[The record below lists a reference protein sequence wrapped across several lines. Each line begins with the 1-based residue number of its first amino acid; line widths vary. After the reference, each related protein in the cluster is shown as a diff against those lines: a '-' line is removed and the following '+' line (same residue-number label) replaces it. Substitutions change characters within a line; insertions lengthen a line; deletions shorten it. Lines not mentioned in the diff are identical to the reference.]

1 MEKEVLTREIL
12 DILEFDS
19 RRTPADIAVML
30 DQPEDLIKSMIEEM
44 EKDGT
49 ILTYKA
55 VVNRQRVESKKTQC
69 IIEVQCS
76 PQRGVGFDSIA
87 QRIYKFPEVKSLS
100 LMSGGFDLLLLVEG
114 DSMKEIA
121 FFVAEKLATLDH
133 VKSTSTHFL
142 LKRYKEG
149 GYILESEE
157 KPPRLAVTP

>member
-1 MEKEVLTREIL
+1 MGTETLKKEIL

-19 RRTPADIAVML
+19 RRSAADVAVML
-30 DQPEDLIKSMIEEM
+30 NQSEDLIKSQIEEM

-55 VVNRQRVESKKTQC
+55 VVNRQKVESKKTQC
-69 IIEVQCS
+69 VIEVQCS
-76 PQRGVGFDSIA
+76 PQRGVGFDAIA
-87 QRIYKFPEVKSLS
+87 QRIYKFPEVKSLF

-114 DSMKEIA
+114 DSMKDIA

-142 LKRYKEG
+142 LKRYKEDG
-149 GYILESEE
+149 FILESED